1 MAYFCLWRGVFSRIF
16 DIIVSIM
23 IFWHQM
29 TVDNYDIVTDMHVRE
44 SAPRS
49 SDLRRIVFSLILKKK
64 KKAKRLE

>member
-1 MAYFCLWRGVFSRIF
+1 MS
-16 DIIVSIM
+16 
-23 IFWHQM
+23 
-29 TVDNYDIVTDMHVRE
+29 VDNYDIVTDMHVRE